1 MGRGTRQSDPQDV
14 KIPSLG
20 HGCGREEPD
29 LVLKNSG
36 KISCVLLS
44 PPLLSE
50 CLLVSCPLT
59 FSSYSVFV
67 SKPLTSLAK
76 APEGGLLR
84 NSVN

>member
-1 MGRGTRQSDPQDV
+1 METNTKAHQSMVSYLLITRE
-14 KIPSLG
+14 G
-20 HGCGREEPD
+20 
-29 LVLKNSG
+29 
-36 KISCVLLS
+36 